1 MYEDEDAEVL
11 KKVKRHSSKK
21 KKDFSSAINSRNLS
35 EEEMDELFLSRIRM
49 ARIRRSK
56 TNTTYFMDIPKSGEN
71 GKRWKKSDDDEAL
84 DVAKD

>member
-35 EEEMDELFLSRIRM
+35 EEEMDELFLS
-49 ARIRRSK
+49 
-56 TNTTYFMDIPKSGEN
+56 
-71 GKRWKKSDDDEAL
+71 
-84 DVAKD
+84 

>member
-1 MYEDEDAEVL
+1 
-11 KKVKRHSSKK
+11 
-21 KKDFSSAINSRNLS
+21 
-35 EEEMDELFLSRIRM
+35 M